1 MRERGAQAGEK
12 NRAESTLFLCFGL
25 IGQRR
30 KDMEAAGV
38 RLVYKSWTMHTDKVI

>member
-30 KDMEAAGV
+30 KDMEAV
-38 RLVYKSWTMHTDKVI
+38 RLVYKSWTKHTDKVI